1 MTVKILHNPRCSK
14 SRETLKII
22 EEQGHTVTIIEYLK
36 GAITE
41 NQLTDILEQLK
52 LNPRD
57 LLRKGEKIY
66 KELTLS
72 DKSLTDQD
80 LIKAMIEHPI
90 LIERPIVISPKG
102 ARIGRP
108 PESVLEI
115 L

>member
-14 SRETLKII
+14 SRETLKIVQ
-22 EEQGHTVTIIEYLK
+22 EQGHEVTIIEYLK
-36 GAITE
+36 DVVTE
-41 NQLTDILEQLK
+41 NQLIDILKQLEM
-52 LNPRD
+52 NPRD

-66 KELTLS
+66 KELNLS
-72 DKSLTDQD
+72 DTGLSDD
-80 LIKAMIEHPI
+80 ELIKAMIEHPI

-102 ARIGRP
+102 AKIGRP

>member
-1 MTVKILHNPRCSK
+1 MTVKILHNSRCSK

-22 EEQGHTVTIIEYLK
+22 EEKGCEVTIIEYLK

-41 NQLTDILEQLK
+41 NQLKDILKQLEIT
-52 LNPRD
+52 PRD

-66 KELTLS
+66 KELNLS
-72 DKSLTDQD
+72 DTGLSNED

-90 LIERPIVISPKG
+90 LIERPIVISSKG